1 VVRKVAQLL
10 RGAAEVLTDGDVE
23 RAMDLL
29 ADART
34 TDELIRELQDAS
46 DEGLSVVASS
56 PFRLRHREPLRR
68 MAELVEPIDLAMRN
82 TRVLVR
88 RSAVAAYRREPY
100 AGLCWALAEATDQV
114 AAELDANRMPA
125 AAQPA
130 LLEVAAGT
138 SRVERGEGLSAEVV
152 LAQVRSVVADLL
164 RITGMGVIESTDAV
178 PPLSR

>member
-1 VVRKVAQLL
+1 M
-10 RGAAEVLTDGDVE
+10 LTDGDVE

-34 TDELIRELQDAS
+34 TDVLIRELQDAS

-88 RSAVAAYRREPY
+88 RAAVAAYRREPVPPCVRRPVLG
-100 AGLCWALAEATDQV
+100 AGGGDRPGRRGAGGRPDADRGAARPCWRWRPAPAGSS
-114 AAELDANRMPA
+114 AA
-125 AAQPA
+125 
-130 LLEVAAGT
+130 
-138 SRVERGEGLSAEVV
+138 EGLSAEVV